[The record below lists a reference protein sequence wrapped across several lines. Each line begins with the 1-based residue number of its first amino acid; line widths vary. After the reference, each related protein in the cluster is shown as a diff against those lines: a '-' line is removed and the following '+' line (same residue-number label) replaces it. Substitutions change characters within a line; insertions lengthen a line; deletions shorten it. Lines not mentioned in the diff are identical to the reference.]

1 MMTTHAQLAAQLLRD
16 AALLM
21 KTLGEQN
28 PALAAQMQENAAVFH
43 QVADLVETDPTGT
56 LPI

>member
-1 MMTTHAQLAAQLLRD
+1 MTTHAQLAAQLLRD

-28 PALAAQMQENAAVFH
+28 PALAAQMQENASVFH
-43 QVADLVETDPTGT
+43 QVADLVENDPTGS
-56 LPI
+56 LPL

>member
-1 MMTTHAQLAAQLLRD
+1 MTHAQLAAQLLRD

-28 PALAAQMQENAAVFH
+28 PALAVQMQENASVFE
-43 QVADLVETDPTGT
+43 QVAELVEKDPTGS
-56 LPI
+56 LPV